1 MMKEQFHIYI
11 ARNGERYL
19 QTTNHRIANTVHNIT
34 GIVYYK
40 LGING
45 ELVFSFQYSD
55 ELMNAIEVMDNLKL
69 V

>member
-1 MMKEQFHIYI
+1 MKKHFTIYT
-11 ARNGERYL
+11 AKNGERYL

-45 ELVFSFQYSD
+45 ELIFSFQYSN
-55 ELMNAIEVMDNLKL
+55 ELMNAIEVMDSLKL